1 MNKTLLKIVINNLF
15 IFKMNYE
22 NYFVDISYSKNDINF
37 YKLYNFSQDEIY
49 KIIGLF
55 RILRIKYIQT
65 KYTEQQILYGNF
77 IKSIITK
84 DNTTN
89 ELIQSINYINHSLSN
104 NILNITKELKNI
116 EITQFPNLYKYDSI
130 DNNLVSEYEL
140 SRYNKKT
147 LKLEKI
153 IMIIKR
159 NNKGFNQLYLSSD
172 NNNFNYLRDNLIMNI
187 KQIIYK

>member
-130 DNNLVSEYEL
+130 DNNFVSEYEL